1 VLRVDLIHHVLEAH
15 RSKFLD
21 DRALLFERHTIDRA
35 ASLRSDAV
43 DCARSVRGEDGVPYC
58 RRVRRHNV

>member
-1 VLRVDLIHHVLEAH
+1 VLEAH

-43 DCARSVRGEDGVPYC
+43 DCARSVRGKDGVPYC